1 MATVAGEVGV
11 DPDAFA
17 ELEASFRGPLIRP
30 GDPTYDEHRRVWN
43 ASIDRHPALI
53 AKCAGVADVIDAV
66 RFARETG
73 LQAAVRGRRPQLPGA
88 TGPATAA
95 PPSLR

>member
-1 MATVAGEVGV
+1 MASVAGEVGV
-11 DPDAFA
+11 DPDAFV

-53 AKCAGVADVIDAV
+53 AKCAGVARRDRRGAV
-66 RFARETG
+66 REGDRTPSG
-73 LQAAVRGRRPQLPGA
+73 GQGAA
-88 TGPATAA
+88 ATASRGYGTCDGGA
-95 PPSLR
+95 P